1 MLFIVKNTWKIIKA
15 NFIELFVFL
24 LCYHA
29 ASILIIYNFYS
40 SSIDFA
46 LKKAGYSYITVENI
60 IDFIGKPI
68 SIVLIVANALIILLM
83 IGFEIICLLENYR
96 AVNHNVKLKAYH
108 IFLVGIFKTGK
119 ILKEGSILN
128 FIPALFVLPFICLH
142 FIVQEVANVK
152 ILNYLAQ
159 YIYES
164 FRYKEVLYLILFAI
178 LAVSL
183 LSAFIMPFVVLGEK
197 DAKYAFTNSFKI
209 VRKKAKKSFLYLI
222 EWNVFLSAVVL
233 VIYALAIVAAAL
245 LVSVFYK
252 DDVALANLLIICD
265 WIKLVTGILS
275 NILGIAGNMAFI
287 YSIYSL
293 YRFDAFHDENK
304 ELYDYTALSSGTLK
318 RVTLVISVVIVC
330 VEGFY
335 SYKMVEKSTTIA
347 QEVLVTTQI
356 TAHRGG
362 AAYAPEN
369 TMAALM
375 AAIEVK
381 SDYAEID
388 VQETKDGV
396 VVLLHD
402 SSLKRTTGY
411 NRYIW
416 DVTFDEVE
424 MLDAGSKF
432 GRKFSGE
439 KVPALE
445 EVIQYCK
452 GKINL
457 NIEIKSNGHNDNI
470 VSNVLKVIEE
480 NEANDYCVITSMDYS
495 LLSEVKEINPDIR
508 TGYILKMAFGNFEN
522 KINADFL
529 SIKHTYASKKVIAA
543 AHDAGKEV
551 HVWTVNSRSDIE
563 RMKLLD
569 VDNIITDRPVTV
581 REVYASEENGAGF
594 IELLKIITR

>member
-1 MLFIVKNTWKIIKA
+1 MLFLIKNTWKIIKLNLA
-15 NFIELFVFL
+15 ELVVFL

-46 LKKAGYSYITVENI
+46 LKKAGYSYITVENVM
-60 IDFIGKPI
+60 DFIKTPI
-68 SIVLIVANALIILLM
+68 SIVLIIANVLIILLLL
-83 IGFEIICLLENYR
+83 GFEIICLLENYR
-96 AVNHNVKLKAYH
+96 AVNHNVKLKAYN
-108 IFLVGIFKTGK
+108 IFLIGIFKTGK
-119 ILKEGSILN
+119 ILKEGNIVNIMPGL
-128 FIPALFVLPFICLH
+128 LVLPFICIH
-142 FIVQEVANVK
+142 FIIQEIANVK

-164 FRYKEVLYLILFAI
+164 FQYKEVLYLCLLAI
-178 LAVSL
+178 LVISL
-183 LSAFIMPFVVLGEK
+183 LSSFILPYVVLGEK
-197 DAKYAFTNSFKI
+197 NVKDAVSSCFYV
-209 VRKKAKKSFLYLI
+209 VRKKAQKSFRYLI
-222 EWNVFLSAVVL
+222 EWNILLSAFVL
-233 VIYALAIVAAAL
+233 VIYAIALIGAAL
-245 LVSVFYK
+245 IVSIFYK
-252 DDVALANLLIICD
+252 EDVALANLLIICD
-265 WIKLVTGILS
+265 WIKLIIGIFS
-275 NILGIAGNMAFI
+275 NIVGIAGNIAFI
-287 YSIYSL
+287 YCIYFL
-293 YRFDAFHDENK
+293 YRFDFTLNEIDE
-304 ELYDYTALSSGTLK
+304 LHDYTAINNRSLK
-318 RVTLVISVVIVC
+318 SVTLAIGIIIVFI
-330 VEGFY
+330 EGIY
-335 SYKMVEKSTTIA
+335 SFQMIERSTTIA

-369 TMAALM
+369 TMAALE

-388 VQETKDGV
+388 VQETKDEV

-402 SSLKRTTGY
+402 SSLKRTTGL
-411 NRYIW
+411 NQYIW
-416 DVTFDEVE
+416 DINYKD
-424 MLDAGSKF
+424 LAQIDAGVRF
-432 GRKFSGE
+432 DRKFKGE
-439 KVPALE
+439 RIPSLD

-457 NIEIKSNGHNDNI
+457 NIEIKSNGHNKNI
-470 VSNVLKVIEE
+470 AANVLKVIED
-480 NEANDYCVITSMDYS
+480 NNAKDYCVITSMDYS
-495 LLSEVKEINPDIR
+495 LLGDVKEIAPDIR

-529 SIKHTYASKKVIAA
+529 SIKHTYASKKVISA
-543 AHDAGKEV
+543 AHNAGKEV

-581 REVYASEENGAGF
+581 REVYAREKKGAGF

>member
-1 MLFIVKNTWKIIKA
+1 MLFLIKNTWKIIKI
-15 NFIELFVFL
+15 NFLELVVFL

-46 LKKAGYSYITVENI
+46 LKKAGYSYITVENVI
-60 IDFIGKPI
+60 QFIKNPI
-68 SIVLIVANALIILLM
+68 SISLIIANVMIILLL

-96 AVNHNVKLKAYH
+96 AGNHNVKLKAYN
-108 IFLVGIFKTGK
+108 IFLIGIFKTGK
-119 ILKEGSILN
+119 ILKEGNIVNVLPGLL
-128 FIPALFVLPFICLH
+128 ILPFICIH
-142 FIVQEVANVK
+142 FIVQEITNVK

-164 FRYKEVLYLILFAI
+164 FRYKEVLYVIMI
-178 LAVSL
+178 GIVVISL

-197 DAKYAFTNSFKI
+197 NAKDAVLSSIQTVS
-209 VRKKAKKSFLYLI
+209 KKAKKSFRYLI
-222 EWNVFLSAVVL
+222 EWNILLSLLVL
-233 VIYALAIVAAAL
+233 IIYGLAIVGAAL
-245 LVSVFYK
+245 VVSIIYK
-252 DDVALANLLIICD
+252 EDVALANLLIICD
-265 WIKLVTGILS
+265 WIKLITGILS
-275 NILGIAGNMAFI
+275 NIIGIAGNMAFI
-287 YSIYSL
+287 YCVYFL
-293 YRFDAFHDENK
+293 YHFDALEGQIDELN
-304 ELYDYTALSSGTLK
+304 DYTAISNHTLK
-318 RVTLVISVVIVC
+318 AVTLIICVVMVC
-330 VEGFY
+330 VEGIY
-335 SYKMVEKSTTIA
+335 SYQLIEKSTTIA

-369 TMAALM
+369 TMAALK

-381 SDYAEID
+381 ADYAEID
-388 VQETKDGV
+388 VQETKDNV

-411 NRYIW
+411 NKYIW
-416 DVTFDEVE
+416 DMNFEDVE
-424 MLDAGSKF
+424 QLDAGIKF
-432 GRKFSGE
+432 GKNFAGE
-439 KVPALE
+439 KIPTLE

-457 NIEIKSNGHNDNI
+457 NIEIKSNGHNKNI
-470 VSNVLKVIEE
+470 ASNVLQVIDE
-480 NEANDYCVITSMDYS
+480 NNARDFCVITSMDYA
-495 LLSEVKEINPDIR
+495 LLSDVKEIDPDIR

-543 AHDAGKEV
+543 AHNSGKEV

-581 REVYASEENGAGF
+581 REVYASEKNGAGF